1 MRKKDIEK
9 YANFTSNLEIQ
20 NSLLNWNLVNK
31 YATIFILGS
40 YLLSGYIQT
49 LQAQEAIIWLYYL
62 LFKWN
67 VSSLPLIHR

>member
-9 YANFTSNLEIQ
+9 YANLTSNLEIQ

-49 LQAQEAIIWLYYL
+49 LQAQEAIIMAL
-62 LFKWN
+62 LF
-67 VSSLPLIHR
+67 II

>member
-20 NSLLNWNLVNK
+20 NSLPNWNLVNK

-49 LQAQEAIIWLYYL
+49 LQAQEAIIMAL
-62 LFKWN
+62 LF
-67 VSSLPLIHR
+67 II

>member
-9 YANFTSNLEIQ
+9 YANLTSNLEIQ

-31 YATIFILGS
+31 CATIFILGS

-62 LFKWN
+62 LFKWI
-67 VSSLPLIHR
+67 SSDEET

>member
-49 LQAQEAIIWLYYL
+49 LQAQEAIIMAL
-62 LFKWN
+62 LF
-67 VSSLPLIHR
+67 II

>member
-40 YLLSGYIQT
+40 YLLSRYIQT
-49 LQAQEAIIWLYYL
+49 LQAQEAIIMAL
-62 LFKWN
+62 LF
-67 VSSLPLIHR
+67 II

>member
-49 LQAQEAIIWLYYL
+49 LQAQEAIIIAL
-62 LFKWN
+62 LF
-67 VSSLPLIHR
+67 II